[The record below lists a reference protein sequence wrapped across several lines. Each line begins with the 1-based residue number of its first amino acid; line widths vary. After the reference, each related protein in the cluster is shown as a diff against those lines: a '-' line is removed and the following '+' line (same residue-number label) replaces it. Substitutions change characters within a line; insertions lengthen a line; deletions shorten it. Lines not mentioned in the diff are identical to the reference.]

1 MGTKPSMYERIG
13 TVRVEEVVVAAANLP
28 KGEYRG
34 SFHGHSVSLT
44 GLRMKTFLLKG
55 TSCSVCGIPA
65 AFFAVERHRKRPVD
79 KNGYHLNL
87 WGVSKWG
94 HPVLFTHDHTIARG
108 NGGSDT
114 IDNTTTMCD
123 HCNSAKATAEFAY
136 KNGTP
141 EEIRLRKDATK
152 ARREAVIAKRM
163 ETDPAYAARVI
174 EHERIYRKKI

>member
-1 MGTKPSMYERIG
+1 MGTKPSVYERIG
-13 TVRVEEVVVAAANLP
+13 TVPVEEVVVAAMNLP

-34 SFHGHSVSLT
+34 HFHGHSVSLT

-55 TSCSVCGIPA
+55 TSCSACGIPA

-79 KNGYHLNL
+79 KNGFHLNL

-94 HPVLFTHDHTIARG
+94 HPVMFTHDHTVARG

-123 HCNSAKATAEFAY
+123 HCNSAKATAEFAHLH
-136 KNGTP
+136 GSP
-141 EEIRLRKDATK
+141 EEKLARRLEAK
-152 ARREAVIAKRM
+152 ARRTAAIAKRI
-163 ETDPAYAARVI
+163 ETDPAYAAQVEKYREV
-174 EHERIYRKKI
+174 HRKKI

>member
-1 MGTKPSMYERIG
+1 MGTKPSAYERIG
-13 TVRVEEVVVAAANLP
+13 TVPVEEVVVAATNLP

-55 TSCSVCGIPA
+55 TSCSACGIPA

-79 KNGYHLNL
+79 KNGFHLNL

-123 HCNSAKATAEFAY
+123 HCNSAKATAEFAHLH
-136 KNGTP
+136 GTP
-141 EEIRLRKDATK
+141 EQIRRRQEDAK
-152 ARREAVIAKRM
+152 QKKLEAKAKRM
-163 ETDPAYAARVI
+163 ETDPVYAARVK
-174 EHERIYRKKI
+174 EYEQIYGKKI